1 MVRNRGTFRRY
12 PTLAGDFAMTLT
24 QAAFKDIDSAQA
36 AAKQLLYDVARNAKW
51 SAEQYR
57 EASAD
62 LEAVNSGGAGLLA
75 AWAGLPWNPTS
86 WVGLDDLARL
96 EAVQAYW
103 EAVADLGADLEARG
117 FPFADKFRATAT
129 QAART
134 AGSEIAEYTANR
146 PETIYAGGIKGTAED
161 LAEAGK
167 QGGDLLQRYPWL
179 PLAGLGAGLAV
190 ALLIARGGGATVVLK

>member
-1 MVRNRGTFRRY
+1 MVRHWYARWSHSTF
-12 PTLAGDFAMTLT
+12 AGHPAVNLT

-36 AAKQLLYDVARNAKW
+36 AAKQLLYDVAKNAKW

-62 LEAVNSGGAGLLA
+62 LEDVNSGGAGLLA

-103 EAVADLGADLEARG
+103 EAVAELGADLETRG
-117 FPFADKFRATAT
+117 FPYADKFRATAT

-134 AGSEIAEYTANR
+134 SGSEIAEYTANR
-146 PETIYAGGIKGTAED
+146 PETIYAGGLKGTGED
-161 LAEAGK
+161 LAEAGEK
-167 QGGDLLQRYPWL
+167 GGDLLKRYPWL

-190 ALLIARGGGATVVLK
+190 AVLIARGGGATVVLK

>member
-1 MVRNRGTFRRY
+1 MVGHRYARRSH
-12 PTLAGDFAMTLT
+12 PTSTGHPAVTLT
-24 QAAFKDIDSAQA
+24 QAAFKDMDSAQA
-36 AAKQLLYDVARNAKW
+36 AAKQLLYDVAKNAKW

-62 LEAVNSGGAGLLA
+62 LEDVNSGGAGLLA

-103 EAVADLGADLEARG
+103 EAVAKLGANLETRG
-117 FPFADKFRATAT
+117 FPYAEKFRATAT

-146 PETIYAGGIKGTAED
+146 PETIYAGGLKGTGED
-161 LAEAGK
+161 LAEAGEK
-167 QGGDLLQRYPWL
+167 GGDLLKRYPWL